1 MLMKKISI
9 LVAMLLM
16 GAVRS
21 VEAAN
26 CANLSSVSLPNTTIT
41 SAVSITEGGFTP
53 PVPPTPAN
61 AAKFKDLPAFCR
73 VLGTIRTS
81 EVSSVKFEVW
91 MPSGKWNGNFRADG
105 FAFYGGTMD
114 PVVLATAL
122 RDGYATATTDLGGD
136 GTPAAIYLMGHP
148 ESLKD
153 WNDRGW
159 HETTLTAKALIA
171 AYYGRGPKLSYLDT
185 TGGGTR
191 QGLKEI
197 ALHPADYDALAAGGL
212 TNYTTHF
219 VFAMIWAWQ
228 ATHET
233 EASLISRDKLKVL
246 HQAAL
251 DACDAND
258 GVRDG
263 MIQDPEHCK
272 FDPGVLLCKNGD
284 AADCLTAPQVDA
296 ALKIYSPVFNSRTKE
311 QIYGPLMPGSELT
324 WQSIVSAPGTGPT
337 GYPADFFKYL
347 VFKDP
352 NWDYKTRPIDYDRDF
367 DLANAPDIAAVNAID
382 TNFKAFFDRGGKVLF
397 YVGWGDDNSPLDC
410 IEYYKKIVAGLGS
423 KASSV
428 IRLFMIPDVGH
439 LLANGNIA
447 YSKVWPPPN
456 GYSFDPMEV
465 LTQWKEKGKA
475 PAQIVVSH
483 KTNGAEDRQMLVCP
497 YPQLAV
503 YKGKGSTG
511 DAANFVCKKP

>member
-1 MLMKKISI
+1 MKITAI

-21 VEAAN
+21 VDAAN
-26 CANLSSVSLPNTTIT
+26 CENLASVSLPNMTIM
-41 SAVSITEGGFTP
+41 SAESIAAGSFTP
-53 PVPPTPAN
+53 SVPPTPAN
-61 AAKFKDLPAFCR
+61 AAKFRDLPAFCR

-81 EVSSVKFEVW
+81 DVSSVKFEVW
-91 MPSGKWNGNFRADG
+91 MPSDKWNGNFRADG

-136 GTPAAIYLMGHP
+136 GTPAANYLMGHP
-148 ESLKD
+148 ENLKD

-159 HETTLTAKALIA
+159 HETTLKAKALISA
-171 AYYGRGPKLSYLDT
+171 FYGKGPKISYLDT
-185 TGGGTR
+185 LGGGTR

-197 ALHPADYDALAAGGL
+197 ALYPADYDALAAGAV
-212 TNYTTHF
+212 TNYPTHF
-219 VFAMIWAWQ
+219 IFAMIWAWQ

-233 EASLISRDKLKVL
+233 AASLITLDKARLL
-246 HQAAL
+246 HRAAL

-263 MIQDPEHCK
+263 LIADPEHCK

-311 QIYGPLMPGSELT
+311 QIYGPLLPGSELA
-324 WQSIVSAPGTGPT
+324 WQSMVTTPGAAPT
-337 GYPADFFKYL
+337 GYPADFFRYL

-352 NWDYKTRPIDYDRDF
+352 NWDYRTRPINYDRDF
-367 DLANAPDIAAVNAID
+367 DLANVPDVAALNAID
-382 TNFKAFFDRGGKVLF
+382 TNFKPFFDRGGKILF
-397 YVGWGDDNSPLDC
+397 YAGWADDISPLYC
-410 IEYYKKIVAGLGS
+410 ISYYQDIVSEVGS

-428 IRLFMIPDVGH
+428 VRLFMIPGMGH
-439 LLANGNIA
+439 ALANGNTP

-465 LTQWKEKGKA
+465 LTQWREKGKA
-475 PAQIVVSH
+475 PEKIVVSH
-483 KTNGAEDRQMLVCP
+483 KTNGSEDRQMLVCP

-503 YKGKGSTG
+503 YKGAGNTG
-511 DAANFVCKKP
+511 DAANFTCKKQ